1 MQKTHKMFVFLFP
14 EVGNTNPVL
23 DHIINH

>member
-14 EVGNTNPVL
+14 EAGNTNPVL
-23 DHIINH
+23 NHITNH